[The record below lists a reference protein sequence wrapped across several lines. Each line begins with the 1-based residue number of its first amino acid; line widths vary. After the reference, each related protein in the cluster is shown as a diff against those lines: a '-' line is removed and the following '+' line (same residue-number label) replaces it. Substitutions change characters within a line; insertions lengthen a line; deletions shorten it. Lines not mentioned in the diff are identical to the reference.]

1 MRQFDT
7 GKETGGLQR
16 IVLLACA
23 AVAML
28 GIVFTL
34 GFFIGRASA
43 GTQVTVYLQNPEGV
57 YVPAQTVEPF
67 SEVPEVRLMPSDEDD
82 ETPVTAPTTA
92 QTTEPSLSVITSTTI
107 IPKRTE
113 APAVTTTGRPE
124 EPAGT
129 TAASSTASQTAVSQA
144 PAETTTA
151 VTSTTEPPQTT
162 TAEAPKTTAAATT
175 LGVININTATQ
186 AQLETL
192 PGIGPVKAA
201 AIIAY
206 RQEHGAFAS
215 VDDLIKVSGI
225 GKKTLSDLR
234 PYATVG

>member
-34 GFFIGRASA
+34 GFFIGRASS

-57 YVPAQTVEPF
+57 YVPAQTAEPF

-92 QTTEPSLSVITSTTI
+92 QTTEPSLSVITSTMI

-113 APAVTTTGRPE
+113 APAVTTRPT

-129 TAASSTASQTAVSQA
+129 TFSAASQTTVSQA
-144 PAETTTA
+144 PAETTTT

-162 TAEAPKTTAAATT
+162 TTEAPKTTAVATT
-175 LGVININTATQ
+175 LGIININTATQ

-234 PYATVG
+234 PYVTVG

>member
-7 GKETGGLQR
+7 GKENGGLQR
-16 IVLLACA
+16 IALWACA
-23 AVAML
+23 AVAMM
-28 GIVFTL
+28 GIIFTL
-34 GFFIGRASA
+34 GFFIGRASS

-57 YVPAQTVEPF
+57 YVPAQTAEPF
-67 SEVPEVRLMPSDEDD
+67 SEVPEVRLMPSDE
-82 ETPVTAPTTA
+82 ESEAPATA
-92 QTTEPSLSVITSTTI
+92 QTTVPSLSVIASTTI

-113 APAVTTTGRPE
+113 SPAVTTTGRPE

-129 TAASSTASQTAVSQA
+129 TAASSAASQTAVSPA

-151 VTSTTEPPQTT
+151 VTSTTAPPQTT
-162 TAEAPKTTAAATT
+162 EAPRTTAAATT
-175 LGVININTATQ
+175 LGIININTATQ
-186 AQLETL
+186 SQLETM

-234 PYATVG
+234 PHVTVG